1 MNAARKIVV
10 EMVKAAAAAAVKKPR
25 KKAAQ
30 AAGKERAK
38 RPPTALPAALPD
50 TLTDSLPDALP
61 DALPEEP
68 AEAPAAGRP
77 WFLYLIECADG
88 SIYTGITTDVAARY
102 AAHAGGKGARYTRAH
117 PPARL
122 LGWEAHPDRSTASK
136 AEYRIK
142 RLTAAAKRAYAAA
155 LPATRD

>member
-1 MNAARKIVV
+1 MNAARKAVAGT
-10 EMVKAAAAAAVKKPR
+10 VKAATAAAVKKPR
-25 KKAAQ
+25 KKATQ
-30 AAGKERAK
+30 AAGKEGAE
-38 RPPTALPAALPD
+38 RPPAALPD
-50 TLTDSLPDALP
+50 TLP
-61 DALPEEP
+61 DALPEQLP
-68 AEAPAAGRP
+68 EAPAAGRP

-102 AAHAGGKGARYTRAH
+102 AAHAEGKGARYTRAH

-122 LGWEAHPDRSTASK
+122 LGWEAHPNRSTASK

>member
-1 MNAARKIVV
+1 VNAARKAVV
-10 EMVKAAAAAAVKKPR
+10 EMVKAAAAAAVEKPR
-25 KKAAQ
+25 KKAVQ

-38 RPPTALPAALPD
+38 RPPAALPD
-50 TLTDSLPDALP
+50 TLPDSLP

-102 AAHAGGKGARYTRAH
+102 AAHAEGKGARYTRAH

-122 LGWEAHPDRSTASK
+122 LGWEAHPDRSAASK

>member
-1 MNAARKIVV
+1 MSAAQKIVAGP
-10 EMVKAAAAAAVKKPR
+10 VKAAAAGAVKKPR

-30 AAGKERAK
+30 AADKERAK
-38 RPPTALPAALPD
+38 RPLAALP
-50 TLTDSLPDALP
+50 DSLPDALP
-61 DALPEEP
+61 EEL

-122 LGWEAHPDRSTASK
+122 LGWEAYPDRSTASK

>member
-1 MNAARKIVV
+1 
-10 EMVKAAAAAAVKKPR
+10 MVKAATAAAVKKPR

-30 AAGKERAK
+30 AADKERAE
-38 RPPTALPAALPD
+38 RPPAALPD
-50 TLTDSLPDALP
+50 TLPDSLP

-102 AAHAGGKGARYTRAH
+102 AAHAEGKGARYTRAH

>member
-1 MNAARKIVV
+1 
-10 EMVKAAAAAAVKKPR
+10 MVKAATAAAVKKPR
-25 KKAAQ
+25 KKATQ
-30 AAGKERAK
+30 AADKERAE
-38 RPPTALPAALPD
+38 RPPTALPDTLPD
-50 TLTDSLPDALP
+50 SLP

-102 AAHAGGKGARYTRAH
+102 VAHAGGKGARYTRAH